1 MMEPTI
7 PLSNGIKMPQ
17 LGFGTYKL
25 GTYDDAFQAIKSAL
39 NDGYR
44 AFDTAAYYG
53 TEPALG
59 DAIRDS
65 GYARK
70 DVFITSKVWL
80 QDAGY
85 EKTLAGFRETLSRLE
100 TTYLDLYL
108 IHMPIGNWQGSWKAL
123 QSLYA
128 AGKVRA
134 IGVANF
140 NQQQLDELR
149 KLGGQQ
155 PMVDQIELHPFYQQ
169 KPLRNYLVEHQIAIE
184 AWAPFAR
191 GKNDLFDNPQLQ
203 KIADNHEV
211 SVAEIV
217 LRWLRDQNIITIP
230 KTVHED
236 RMRDNRD
243 LRGIKL
249 ADEEQAK
256 IDSLD
261 LGKPLLLDLSK
272 ASEIERL
279 KGLPFNG

>member
-7 PLSNGIKMPQ
+7 TLSNGIKMPQ

-25 GTYDDAFQAIKSAL
+25 GPYDDAFQAIKSAL

-44 AFDTAAYYG
+44 SFDTAAYYG

-80 QDAGY
+80 KDAGY
-85 EKTLAGFRETLSRLE
+85 EQTLAGFRETLSRLE

-108 IHMPIGNWQGSWKAL
+108 IHMPIGDWQGSWKAL

-140 NQQQLDELR
+140 NQEQLETLR
-149 KLGGQQ
+149 QLGGEQ
-155 PMVDQIELHPFYQQ
+155 PMVDQIELHPFCQQ
-169 KPLRNYLVEHQIAIE
+169 KPLRQYLSDHNIAVE

-191 GKNDLFDNPQLQ
+191 GMNHLFENQQLQ
-203 KIADNHEV
+203 KIADNHEA
-211 SVAEIV
+211 SIAEII
-217 LRWLRDQNIITIP
+217 LRWLRDQGIITIP

-249 ADEEQAK
+249 TADERQI
-256 IDSLD
+256 IDNLD
-261 LGKPLLLDLSK
+261 QNKPLLLDLSK
-272 ASEIERL
+272 QSEIERL